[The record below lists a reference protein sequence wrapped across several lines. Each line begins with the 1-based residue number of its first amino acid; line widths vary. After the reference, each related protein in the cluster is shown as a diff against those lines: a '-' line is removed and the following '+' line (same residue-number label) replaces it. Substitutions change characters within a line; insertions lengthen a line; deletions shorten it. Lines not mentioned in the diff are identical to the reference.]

1 MEIHFHPMFSL
12 DEEAHL
18 YFSIIGRALY
28 TAQHLEMN
36 CRAIVGFIHMIRSVT
51 KSGSDVLDDPDF
63 HDQIEH
69 IWKQTLGRH
78 VSVLKDYGF
87 FDEDLRRLLGEAVDA
102 RNEIAHFITIGIDE
116 HTDFGSINIFDDIK
130 PLIRKIATAD
140 KFMSGLL
147 QFLNKDPLPVPDY
160 FLTYENRV
168 MDWVLAPASFH

>member
-1 MEIHFHPMFSL
+1 MDIHFHPLFSL
-12 DEEAHL
+12 DERAHL

-36 CRAIVGFIHMIRSVT
+36 CRAIVGFIHMRLSVT
-51 KSGSDVLDDPDF
+51 RSGPDVLDNPEF
-63 HDQIEH
+63 LGQIEH

-78 VSVLKDYGF
+78 VNILKDYGF
-87 FDEDLRRLLGEAVDA
+87 FDEDFRRLLGEAVDA

-147 QFLNKDPLPVPDY
+147 HFLNKDPLPTPDL
-160 FLTYENRV
+160 FISYENQV
-168 MDWVLAPASFH
+168 IDWVLAPASFH